1 MYEALYYVA
10 KMKHI
15 TVSKLRANLCVV
27 AISAVATFAF
37 MGTVLLLHGGFVRG
51 EKDHIWLLTSLLAGM
66 VLHEVLH
73 GLGYRVWGKLGWDD
87 MRFGI
92 SFKGLMLY
100 CHAKRPMALKAYR
113 RSLSLPVLVTGFLPS
128 VLLVWFPRLW
138 LILYCGLMVGAGAG
152 DLMVLARLRGMD
164 GNVLV
169 QDHPS
174 EVGCYVCGPGTGIAS

>member
-1 MYEALYYVA
+1 
-10 KMKHI
+10 MKHI
-15 TVSKLRANLCVV
+15 TVSKLGANLCVV
-27 AISAVATFAF
+27 AISAVATFVF
-37 MGTVLLLHGGFVRG
+37 TGTVLLLHGGFVRG
-51 EKDHIWLLTSLLAGM
+51 EEDHIWLLASLLAGM

-92 SFKGLMLY
+92 SFRGLMLY

-128 VLLVWFPRLW
+128 FLLVWFPRLW

-169 QDHPS
+169 
-174 EVGCYVCGPGTGIAS
+174 